1 MPSFRGALVHA
12 DPSGGSGGGVD
23 VTRKVARAYAPQPAN
38 HVQGCSVNSGC
49 GLTGDAVESPV
60 PIDAIG
66 AWDGELESDE

>member
-1 MPSFRGALVHA
+1 M
-12 DPSGGSGGGVD
+12 D